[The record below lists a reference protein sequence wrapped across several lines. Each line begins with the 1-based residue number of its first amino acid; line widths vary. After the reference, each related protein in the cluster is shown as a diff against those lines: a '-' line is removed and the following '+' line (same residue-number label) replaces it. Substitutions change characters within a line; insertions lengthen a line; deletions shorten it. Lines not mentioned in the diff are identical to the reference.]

1 MKAKTPRQAAD
12 DYERKQNKK
21 TREAKRVANQSLR
34 ARPPRSERTKR
45 SLRLRVRNGSREY
58 DHLSRR

>member
-21 TREAKRVANQSLR
+21 TREAKRVAKGLEPIPARSGAEER
-34 ARPPRSERTKR
+34 AYQKKLEAQGQERIK
-45 SLRLRVRNGSREY
+45 GI
-58 DHLSRR
+58 